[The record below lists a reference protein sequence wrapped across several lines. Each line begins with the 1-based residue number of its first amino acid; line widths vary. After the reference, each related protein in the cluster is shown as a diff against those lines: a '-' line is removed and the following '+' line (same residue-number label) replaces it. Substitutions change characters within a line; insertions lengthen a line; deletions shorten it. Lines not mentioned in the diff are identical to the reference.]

1 MRRAAASR
9 IAAFESKGA
18 TTMHH
23 DARGLAVTLANP
35 AALEPYE
42 RALHAF
48 QTYRGDP
55 LTPLDEAIAL
65 DEGFA
70 AAHAAKALLLTTL
83 FERRF
88 MREALATLERGRK
101 ALERGNVRERALAA
115 AARTIAEGGWHEG
128 ARLLDHLLAEYPR
141 DIVAVQVAH
150 LMDFYR
156 GDALNLRNRVS
167 RVLHAWN
174 RAVPGYAYVLGM
186 HAFGYEE
193 CNQYP
198 EAERAGRRAVEL
210 SGDDSWAVHAVAHVM
225 EMQGRIAEGF
235 AWYRETQPVWD
246 TADNGFAFHNAWH
259 TALYHLDRGDTRQAL
274 DIYDARF
281 AKGIDMVLP
290 RIDATALLWRL
301 KLEGADVAS
310 RAAPVADAWQ
320 AALEQDE
327 GGFYAFN
334 DFHAVLAF
342 AAAGRREAI
351 SRVQAAQSRT
361 AIERGD
367 NAAMARAVGLQAS
380 EAIAAYAEGRHHAAA
395 QQLAAVRDGANRFGG
410 SHAQRDLLTLT
421 LIDAASLAGLPATAR
436 HYARE
441 RLVHKPES
449 AWGGRLMER
458 IETRSTRRAA

>member
-1 MRRAAASR
+1 M
-9 IAAFESKGA
+9 
-18 TTMHH
+18 TQHH
-23 DARGLAVTLANP
+23 DARGLAVTISKP
-35 AALEPYE
+35 AALDAYE

-55 LTPLDEAIAL
+55 LQPLDEAIAL

-70 AAHAAKALLLTTL
+70 AAYATKALLYTTL

-88 MREALATLERGRK
+88 MREALATLEQGRK

-115 AARTIAEGGWHEG
+115 AARTIAEGSWHEG
-128 ARLLDHLLAEYPR
+128 VRLLDHLLAEYPR
-141 DIVAVQVAH
+141 DIVALQVAH

-167 RVLHAWN
+167 RVLHAWD
-174 RAVPGYAYVLGM
+174 RALPGYAYVLGM

-193 CNQYP
+193 SNQYP

-225 EMQGRIAEGF
+225 EMQGRIAEGL
-235 AWYRETQPVWD
+235 AWYRETAPVWD
-246 TADNGFAFHNAWH
+246 SPDNGFAFHNAWH

-274 DIYDARF
+274 AIYDQRF
-281 AKGIDMVLP
+281 SGALETVLP
-290 RIDATALLWRL
+290 RIDATAMLWRL
-301 KLEGADVAS
+301 KLEGVDVAS
-310 RAAPVADAWQ
+310 RSAPVADAW
-320 AALEQDE
+320 AAVLEGE

-334 DFHAVLAF
+334 DFHAALAF
-342 AAAGRREAI
+342 AAAGRRDALA
-351 SRVQAAQSRT
+351 RAQAAQSRA

-367 NAAMARAVGLQAS
+367 NAGMARAVGLQAT
-380 EAIAAYAEGRHHAAA
+380 EALIAYSEGRYLTAVQH
-395 QQLAAVRDGANRFGG
+395 LAAVRDGANRFGG

-421 LIDAASLAGLPATAR
+421 LIDAASLAGLDATAR

-441 RLVHKPES
+441 RLVHKPDS

-458 IETRSTRRAA
+458 IETRVTRRAA

>member
-1 MRRAAASR
+1 
-9 IAAFESKGA
+9 
-18 TTMHH
+18 MHH
-23 DARGLAVTLANP
+23 DARGLAVTLSKP
-35 AALEPYE
+35 AALDAYE
-42 RALHAF
+42 RALQAF

-55 LTPLDEAIAL
+55 LKPLDEAIAL

-70 AAHAAKALLLTTL
+70 AAYATKALLFTTL

-88 MREALATLERGRK
+88 MREALATLEQGHR

-115 AARTIAEGGWHEG
+115 AARTIAEGRWHEG

-141 DIVAVQVAH
+141 DIVALQVAH

-167 RVLHAWN
+167 RVLHAWD
-174 RAVPGYAYVLGM
+174 RARPGYAYVLGM

-210 SGDDSWAVHAVAHVM
+210 SGADSWAVHAVAHVM
-225 EMQGRIAEGF
+225 EMQGRMAEGF

-259 TALYHLDRGDTRQAL
+259 RALYHLDRGETRAAL
-274 DIYDARF
+274 EIYDARF
-281 AKGIDMVLP
+281 SKGLDMVLP
-290 RIDATALLWRL
+290 RIDATAMLWRL
-301 KLEGADVAS
+301 KLEGVDVAS
-310 RAAPVADAWQ
+310 RIAPVADAWLSV
-320 AALEQDE
+320 LEGE

-334 DFHAVLAF
+334 DFHAALAF
-342 AAAGRREAI
+342 AAAGRGEALA
-351 SRVQAAQSRT
+351 RVQAAQSRA
-361 AIERGD
+361 AIERSD
-367 NAAMARAVGLQAS
+367 NAGMARAVGLQAT
-380 EAIAAYAEGRHHAAA
+380 EALAAYSEGRHHAAV
-395 QQLAAVRDGANRFGG
+395 QHLAAVRDGANRFGG

-421 LIDAASLAGLPATAR
+421 LIDAASRAGLASTAR

-458 IETRSTRRAA
+458 IETRITRRAA

>member
-1 MRRAAASR
+1 M
-9 IAAFESKGA
+9 
-18 TTMHH
+18 TQHH
-23 DARGLAVTLANP
+23 DARGLAATLSNP

-42 RALHAF
+42 RALYAF

-55 LTPLDEAIAL
+55 LQALDEAIAL
-65 DEGFA
+65 DGGFA
-70 AAHAAKALLLTTL
+70 AAHATKALLLTTL

-88 MREALATLERGRK
+88 MRAALAALEQGRR
-101 ALERGNVRERALAA
+101 AIERGNARERALAE
-115 AARTIAEGGWHEG
+115 AARRIAEGGWHEG
-128 ARLLDHLLAEYPR
+128 VRLLDEHLAEHPR
-141 DIVAVQVAH
+141 DVVAVQVAH

-174 RAVPGYAYVLGM
+174 RAIPGYAYVLGM

-225 EMQGRIAEGF
+225 EMQGRIGEGF

-246 TADNGFAFHNAWH
+246 TPDNGFAFHNAWH
-259 TALYHLDRGDTRQAL
+259 TALYHLDRGETRAAL

-281 AKGIDMVLP
+281 GKGLDMVLP
-290 RIDATALLWRL
+290 RIDATAMLWRL
-301 KLEGADVAS
+301 KLEGVDVAS
-310 RAAPVADAWQ
+310 RAAPVANAWQ
-320 AALEQDE
+320 AVLDDE

-334 DFHAVLAF
+334 DFHAALAF
-342 AAAGRREAI
+342 AAAGRGEALE
-351 SRVQAAQSRT
+351 RVQAAQSRA

-367 NAAMARAVGLQAS
+367 NAGMVRTVGLQAA
-380 EAIAAYAEGRHHAAA
+380 EAIAAYSEGRFQAAVRR
-395 QQLAAVRDGANRFGG
+395 LAAVRDGANRFGG

-421 LIDAASLAGLPATAR
+421 LIDAASRAGLPATAR

-449 AWGGRLMER
+449 DWGGRLMER
-458 IETRSTRRAA
+458 IETRATRRAA